1 MEVKIDTFQ
10 RQQKTDEALLRRKQL
25 FYYSTSFVS
34 ELNFIS
40 ALS

>member
-10 RQQKTDEALLRRKQL
+10 RQQKTEEALLRRKQL

-34 ELNFIS
+34 EFNFLFPVS
-40 ALS
+40 